1 MALATDIIDNLRGFS
16 KAMYSTWVFYRPA
29 HALFDAGEG
38 VATNLGNFVYAVERV
53 FLSHGHYDHI
63 GGITGFVLARAGA
76 MGEKTKPLDIYY
88 PAGDGL
94 IEMARDYVGRIA
106 RHIPFE
112 CRWHPTEAG
121 TVIPVTAGKG
131 TWNIRTFPT
140 RHVRS
145 MRTLGFCLE
154 ETRRRLKPELQGTPG
169 PELAKLRQ
177 ANGSDSITETYEQR
191 LLTYSGDA
199 MPIDPELIR
208 GSAVLMHD
216 ATFLDVE
223 DRDVSTHASVREA
236 LETAKA
242 AEVELCLLFHVSTRY
257 RRKEIEK
264 GIRGIAEELGCDFPV
279 HLLHLNRLDALT
291 GPDAVAP
298 RRGSRKP

>member
-1 MALATDIIDNLRGFS
+1 MALATDILDNLRGFS

-38 VATNLGNFVYAVERV
+38 VATSLGNFVYAVERV

-106 RHIPFE
+106 RNLPFE
-112 CRWHPTEAG
+112 CRWHATEPE

-131 TWNIRTFPT
+131 TWNIRAFPT
-140 RHVRS
+140 KHVRG
-145 MRTLGFCLE
+145 MRTLGFSLE

-169 PELAKLRQ
+169 PELAKLRR
-177 ANGSDSITETYEQR
+177 ANGSDSITESYAQR

-199 MPIDPELIR
+199 MPIDPQGGR
-208 GSAVLMHD
+208 GGVLPVVSRLHP
-216 ATFLDVE
+216 LPPQG
-223 DRDVSTHASVREA
+223 DRAGHSGGGGGVGLR
-236 LETAKA
+236 
-242 AEVELCLLFHVSTRY
+242 
-257 RRKEIEK
+257 I
-264 GIRGIAEELGCDFPV
+264 P
-279 HLLHLNRLDALT
+279 
-291 GPDAVAP
+291 GPPAP
-298 RRGSRKP
+298 PQPPGGAHRAGSRDAGAGLAQEVAHG

>member
-1 MALATDIIDNLRGFS
+1 
-16 KAMYSTWVFYRPA
+16 MYSTWVFYRPA
-29 HALFDAGEG
+29 HALFEDGEG
-38 VATNLGNFVYAVERV
+38 VATSLGNFVYAVERV

-94 IEMARDYVGRIA
+94 CEMARDYVGRIA
-106 RHIPFE
+106 RNLPFE
-112 CRWHPTEAG
+112 CRWHATEPG

-140 RHVRS
+140 KHVRG

-177 ANGSDSITETYEQR
+177 QNGSDSITEVYAQR

-208 GSAVLMHD
+208 DSAVLMHD

-223 DRDVSTHASVREA
+223 DRDVQTHASVREA
-236 LETAKA
+236 LESAKA
-242 AEVELCLLFHVSTRY
+242 AAVDLCLLFHVSTRY
-257 RRKEIEK
+257 RRKEIEQ
-264 GIRGIAEELGCDFPV
+264 GIRKTADELGCEFPV
-279 HLLHLNRLDALT
+279 HLLHLNRLEALT
-291 GPDAVAP
+291 GPDAGS
-298 RRGSRKP
+298 GSRRK